1 MVVSGSDSDG
11 GAVLVISGSDP
22 EGPFTMSAQERFTE
36 VEVEVVATAIVL
48 AGSFLRRSTFATGAR
63 VLPRYETRS

>member
-1 MVVSGSDSDG
+1 MLADSGSD
-11 GAVLVISGSDP
+11 AK
-22 EGPFTMSAQERFTE
+22 GPFTMSAQERFTE

-63 VLPRYETRS
+63 LLPRYETRS